1 MDQSNK
7 GFSVDKAAVGAVLL
21 GPVGLW
27 VEPWERRRLPITIAA
42 IAVFETT
49 ISQRTRSTTMGKRI
63 LAVIVALVLFLGI
76 GGCVSTCSDSG
87 SSSSSSSSSSKSS
100 SSSLSKDEQQRR
112 AVEDEASHY
121 YYDKNGHIH
130 DDRK

>member
-1 MDQSNK
+1 
-7 GFSVDKAAVGAVLL
+7 
-21 GPVGLW
+21 
-27 VEPWERRRLPITIAA
+27 
-42 IAVFETT
+42 
-49 ISQRTRSTTMGKRI
+49 MGKRI

-87 SSSSSSSSSSKSS
+87 SSSSSSSKSS

-121 YYDKNGHIH
+121 HYDKNGHIY

>member
-1 MDQSNK
+1 
-7 GFSVDKAAVGAVLL
+7 
-21 GPVGLW
+21 
-27 VEPWERRRLPITIAA
+27 
-42 IAVFETT
+42 
-49 ISQRTRSTTMGKRI
+49 MGKRI

-76 GGCVSTCSDSG
+76 GGCVSTCSDG
-87 SSSSSSSSSSKSS
+87 GSSSSKSS

>member
-21 GPVGLW
+21 EPVGLW

-76 GGCVSTCSDSG
+76 GGCVSTCSDG
-87 SSSSSSSSSSKSS
+87 GSSSSKSS

-112 AVEDEASHY
+112 AAEDEASHY